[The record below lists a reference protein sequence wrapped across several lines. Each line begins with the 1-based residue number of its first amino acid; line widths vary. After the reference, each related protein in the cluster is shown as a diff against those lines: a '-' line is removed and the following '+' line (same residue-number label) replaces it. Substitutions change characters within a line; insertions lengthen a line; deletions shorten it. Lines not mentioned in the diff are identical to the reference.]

1 MKKNTS
7 SAIISILVVSIIS
20 IIIHN
25 SISQKSDAAMVQKA
39 FSASGAKAI
48 SSEIYIRGTLKR
60 EACNNDE
67 KRQMLL
73 SDIIKGIDGDVLKAT
88 PAFLCFQ
95 NDISIGCE
103 TSYVL
108 DENRRVWASL
118 SESKEDTQESCI
130 LTLSLSDSSP
140 RLDIEGAAKNIQR
153 ILNSYDIKTT
163 ANISVTGY
171 MDGSLNETEIDNMRD
186 RIFESVRA
194 DEVEGIEDNGLIS
207 IEAFSPVIDNSVRVK
222 GKRIN
227 LNLAVRYN
235 SYEGKTYIWLASP
248 VITTEY

>member
-20 IIIHN
+20 IIIHK

-39 FSASGAKAI
+39 FNASGAKI
-48 SSEIYIRGTLKR
+48 VNSEIYIRGTVKK
-60 EACNNDE
+60 EACDNNA
-67 KRQMLL
+67 KRQKVL
-73 SDIIKGIDGDVLKAT
+73 SDIIKGVGGDALRSAPV
-88 PAFLCFQ
+88 FSCFN
-95 NDISIGCE
+95 NDISTGCE
-103 TSYVL
+103 TTYVL
-108 DENRRVWASL
+108 DENRKVSASL
-118 SESKEDTQESCI
+118 SESKEDAHEGCV

-140 RLDIEGAAKNIQR
+140 KPDIEGSVKNIQKA
-153 ILNSYDIKTT
+153 LDSY
-163 ANISVTGY
+163 NINTKVNITVTGC
-171 MDGSLNETEIDNMRD
+171 MDGSLNEAELDKIRD

-194 DEVEGIEDNGLIS
+194 DEVEGIDDNGLMS
-207 IEAFSPVIDNSVRVK
+207 IEAFSPAIGNSVRVK
-222 GKRIN
+222 GKKVN